1 MNKEQL
7 IALGLTEEQADKVV
21 AGFGTMIPKTRLD
34 EKINE
39 VKDLKTQL
47 TDRDTQL
54 EELKKV
60 DAEGLQAKI
69 TELQKANDDSKVA
82 FEQQLKDVQ
91 MASALKLALAGKV
104 HDADLVSGLVDKT
117 KIELNEDG
125 TIKGGL
131 DEQVKSLQESKSFL
145 FVPETKPAG
154 IRGAKPGGDPVGGS
168 KGETDNF
175 GKKVADLAKSSEGL
189 EKARDSYFE

>member
-7 IALGLTEEQADKVV
+7 IALGLTDEQADKVV
-21 AGFGTMIPKTRLD
+21 AGFGTMVPKTRLD

-69 TELQKANDDSKVA
+69 TELQKANDDSKIA
-82 FEQQLKDVQ
+82 HEQQLKDVQ
-91 MASALKLALAGKV
+91 MASALKLALTGKV
-104 HDADLVSGLVDKT
+104 HDADLVSGLVDKS

-131 DEQVKSLQESKSFL
+131 DEQVKSLQEAKSFL
-145 FVPETKPAG
+145 FVPETKPSG
-154 IRGAKPGGDPVGGS
+154 IKPGGDPAGGNQD
-168 KGETDNF
+168 KGSDNF
-175 GKKVADLAKSSEGL
+175 GQKVADFAKSTNNLDE
-189 EKARDSYFE
+189 ARNSYFG

>member
-21 AGFGTMIPKTRLD
+21 AGFGTMVPKTRLD

-54 EELKKV
+54 EELKKI

-69 TELQKANDDSKVA
+69 TELQKANDDSKTA
-82 FEQQLKDVQ
+82 HEQQLKDVQ
-91 MASALKLALAGKV
+91 MASALKLALTGKV

-131 DEQVKSLQESKSFL
+131 DEQVKSLQEAKSFL
-145 FVPETKPAG
+145 FVPETKPSG
-154 IRGAKPGGDPVGGS
+154 IKPGGDPGGGNPGAG
-168 KGETDNF
+168 GENNF
-175 GKKVADLAKSSEGL
+175 GQKVADFAKSSTNL
-189 EKARDSYFE
+189 DQARNSYFD